1 MKSIYISGNAP
12 LYGEATIQGS
22 KNAALPIMA
31 AALLIPGISVLKNC
45 PHIADVEFMCR
56 ILETIG
62 CIVVW
67 DKNEVR
73 IDASAVKTSRLPEE
87 YVTTMRSSVMLM
99 GPMLGRIG
107 EVSLHYPGGCVIGD
121 RPIDI
126 HLKALERLGVCYS
139 DSEQELEA
147 QRSV

>member
-1 MKSIYISGNAP
+1 
-12 LYGEATIQGS
+12 
-22 KNAALPIMA
+22 
-31 AALLIPGISVLKNC
+31 
-45 PHIADVEFMCR
+45 MCR

-73 IDASAVKTSRLPEE
+73 IDATAVKTSRLPEE
-87 YVTTMRSSVMLM
+87 YVTMMRSSVMLM

-126 HLKALERLGVCYS
+126 HLKACLLYTSYGQACRIYNRRKNRYG
-139 DSEQELEA
+139 
-147 QRSV
+147 